1 MPSLE
6 AFAGQSSNKVVFTAE
21 DTAGLI
27 GVSDTAFAR
36 TTKAVTLSPTKISPG
51 GALTVTVAGF
61 TADSGE
67 VSAYNAEFTVTMGT
81 TNGGSDITLTGT
93 SVFPIGA
100 DGSGTG
106 TVTVPPKATLL
117 LLIVIALLVFIIYT
131 TTRSDPSEIEK
142 RDSIRDLDKAILRQE
157 TTLNDLSKD
166 IQSFQDPLDKLK
178 RYLSG
183 GTLAGKFGEWSLEAI
198 MQDIFHSN
206 QFEKNAEVIKGSG
219 KRVEFVLKMPEGLLL
234 PIDAKFPSGL
244 YDNYL
249 YAINQGDEKLVKKSI
264 DDIRR
269 HVLKDA
275 IDIKEKYIQVGITI
289 DLGVMYIP
297 SEALMQLI
305 DSIDNLREEIFRDS
319 RVLIMGPNSLAAY
332 LISVHMGFRT
342 LALNSRAS
350 ETMEEFGKLKKEFEK
365 FGSST
370 DDLLKKADAMLK
382 AVNEHATRERQMHK
396 AIKNMDQLD
405 S

>member
-1 MPSLE
+1 MNLW
-6 AFAGQSSNKVVFTAE
+6 
-21 DTAGLI
+21 L
-27 GVSDTAFAR
+27 VSF
-36 TTKAVTLSPTKISPG
+36 
-51 GALTVTVAGF
+51 
-61 TADSGE
+61 
-67 VSAYNAEFTVTMGT
+67 
-81 TNGGSDITLTGT
+81 
-93 SVFPIGA
+93 
-100 DGSGTG
+100 
-106 TVTVPPKATLL
+106 L
-117 LLIVIALLVFIIYT
+117 LLIVIVLLAFIIFT
-131 TTRSDPSEIEK
+131 TTRSDPSEVEK

-157 TTLNDLSKD
+157 TTLNELSKD

-249 YAINQGDEKLVKKSI
+249 YAINQGDEKIVKKSI

-275 IDIKEKYIQVGITI
+275 IDIKEKYIQVGVTI

-350 ETMEEFGKLKKEFEK
+350 ETMEEFGKLKKEFER

>member
-1 MPSLE
+1 MNLW
-6 AFAGQSSNKVVFTAE
+6 
-21 DTAGLI
+21 L
-27 GVSDTAFAR
+27 VSF
-36 TTKAVTLSPTKISPG
+36 
-51 GALTVTVAGF
+51 
-61 TADSGE
+61 
-67 VSAYNAEFTVTMGT
+67 
-81 TNGGSDITLTGT
+81 
-93 SVFPIGA
+93 
-100 DGSGTG
+100 
-106 TVTVPPKATLL
+106 L
-117 LLIVIALLVFIIYT
+117 LLIVIVLLAFIIFT
-131 TTRSDPSEIEK
+131 TTRNDPSEVEK

-157 TTLNDLSKD
+157 TTLNHLSKD

-249 YAINQGDEKLVKKSI
+249 YAIKQGDEKIVKKSI

-275 IDIKEKYIQVGITI
+275 IDIKEKYIQVGVTI

>member
-1 MPSLE
+1 MGSLLFVSILLIIVIILLLVIIFMNLKEDPSK
-6 AFAGQSSNKVVFTAE
+6 SSNEESIK
-21 DTAGLI
+21 
-27 GVSDTAFAR
+27 
-36 TTKAVTLSPTKISPG
+36 
-51 GALTVTVAGF
+51 
-61 TADSGE
+61 
-67 VSAYNAEFTVTMGT
+67 
-81 TNGGSDITLTGT
+81 
-93 SVFPIGA
+93 
-100 DGSGTG
+100 
-106 TVTVPPKATLL
+106 
-117 LLIVIALLVFIIYT
+117 
-131 TTRSDPSEIEK
+131 EI
-142 RDSIRDLDKAILRQE
+142 DKAMERQQISIS
-157 TTLNDLSKD
+157 DLTRG

-198 MQDIFHSN
+198 VQDIFPPS
-206 QFEKNAEVIKGSG
+206 QFEKNAEVISGSG
-219 KRVEFVLKMPEGLLL
+219 KRVEIVLKMPEGLLL

-249 YAINQGDEKLVKKSI
+249 AAIENGDERLVKKTI

-269 HVLKDA
+269 HVIKDA
-275 IDIKEKYIQVGITI
+275 TDIKEKYIQTGTTI

-297 SEALMQLI
+297 SESLMQLI
-305 DSIDNLREEIFRDS
+305 DSIDNLREQIFRDS

-342 LALNSRAS
+342 LALNERAS
-350 ETMEEFGKLKKEFEK
+350 EIMEEFGKLKKEFEK

-370 DDLLKKADAMLK
+370 DDLIKKADAMLK
-382 AVNEHATRERQMHK
+382 SVNEHATRERQMGK